1 MRSPIA
7 SALAHRWPKKHG
19 CLPQYCCPQTS
30 PQSPLGCFVVAFE
43 IILWIWKKKHFLW
56 ENAAT
61 AKCFRSTKMFERML
75 AWCTK
80 AEPQLFF
87 NGDYFEVTLDT
98 KCSSDLKS
106 SSLRDQQFLALD
118 QCAWEFKG
126 PLALR
131 IGELRTPAFS
141 FKIRVTSVAGTFQ
154 ADCQKRRNS
163 RSPS

>member
-19 CLPQYCCPQTS
+19 CLPQYCWPQTS
-30 PQSPLGCFVVAFE
+30 PQSPLGCFVVVFE
-43 IILWIWKKKHFLW
+43 IILWIWKKKIFLW
-56 ENAAT
+56 ENAT
-61 AKCFRSTKMFERML
+61 AKCFCRTKMFEKML
-75 AWCTK
+75 AWRIK
-80 AEPQLFF
+80 VEPQPFF
-87 NGDYFEVTLDT
+87 NGDYFDVTLHT

-106 SSLRDQQFLALD
+106 SSLRDQQILVLD

-131 IGELRTPAFS
+131 IGELRTPAFRL
-141 FKIRVTSVAGTFQ
+141 IRVTSVAGTFQ